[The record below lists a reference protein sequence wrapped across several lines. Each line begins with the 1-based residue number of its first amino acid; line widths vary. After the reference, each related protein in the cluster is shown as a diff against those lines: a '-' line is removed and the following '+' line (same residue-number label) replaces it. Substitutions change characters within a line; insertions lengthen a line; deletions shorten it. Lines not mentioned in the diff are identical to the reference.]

1 MDDIQKFTELKT
13 AVADISNK
21 KIRLEER
28 FNNEKASLEKLL
40 AQITAKGYDP
50 KNLSE
55 IRKQKE
61 AELKDLLAK
70 LETETQEVKSQL
82 DAIEG
87 N

>member
-28 FNNEKASLEKLL
+28 FNNEKDRLEKLV

-50 KNLSE
+50 KKLSD

-61 AELKDLLAK
+61 DELKALIEDLQTK
-70 LETETQEVKSQL
+70 IQETKNQL
-82 DAIEG
+82 NTIEAI
-87 N
+87 

>member
-1 MDDIQKFTELKT
+1 MNDIEKFTELKT

-28 FNNEKASLEKLL
+28 FNNEKDRLEKLL

-50 KNLSE
+50 KKLSE

-61 AELKDLLAK
+61 EELKKMVEDLQTK
-70 LETETQEVKSQL
+70 ILETKAQL
-82 DAIEG
+82 NAIEG
-87 N
+87 L